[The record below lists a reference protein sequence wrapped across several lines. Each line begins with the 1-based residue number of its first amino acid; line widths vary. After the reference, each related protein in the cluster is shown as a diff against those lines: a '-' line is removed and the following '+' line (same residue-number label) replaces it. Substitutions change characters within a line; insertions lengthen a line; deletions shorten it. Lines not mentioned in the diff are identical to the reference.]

1 MILIDMSNVMMTNLH
16 SSFPK
21 KPTKDDFHA
30 NQVRH
35 LILNMIRVVNH
46 KFRAEYGE
54 IVICVDSK
62 SYWRKKVFPYYKAH
76 RKADRNK
83 LEHIEWPV
91 VFELFDNVKDELR
104 EWTKWPVIEVEGAEG
119 DDVIGVLANQFPD
132 QKHVI
137 ISRDRDFQQLQAYN
151 PLLVQYDPVEKR
163 MLTPADKVGYLEEHI
178 LYGDRNDGVPNVL
191 SDDDVLVTPG
201 KRQNKMTAKRLAELK
216 SSSVDQWVNKTYQR
230 NWKRNQLLVDLR
242 CAPPSVVRNIL
253 QQYEEQKDK
262 PHHRMYKYLVHY
274 KLTGLLDVVDQF

>member
-1 MILIDMSNVMMTNLH
+1 MMTNLH

-21 KPTKDDFHA
+21 KPKKDDFHA
-30 NQVRH
+30 NEVRH
-35 LILNMIRVVNH
+35 LILNMIRIVNN

-119 DDVIGVLANQFPD
+119 DDVIGTLALHFPD

-151 PLLVQYDPVEKR
+151 PLLAQYDPVEKR
-163 MLTPADKVGYLEEHI
+163 MLTPADKLGYLEEHI
-178 LYGDRNDGVPNVL
+178 LRGDRNDGVPNVL

-201 KRQNKMTAKRLAELK
+201 KRQNKMTEKRLAELK
-216 SSSVDQWVNKTYQR
+216 TTSVEHWVNTTYKR

-242 CAPPSVVRNIL
+242 CAPPSVTRNVI
-253 QQYEEQKDK
+253 QQYEEQKNK
-262 PHHRMYKYLVHY
+262 PHHRMYKYLVKY
-274 KLTGLLDVVDQF
+274 QITGLLDVVDQF